1 MLDLVFGRS
10 RKNCEGTS
18 RRNFLRVGGLG
29 LSSVSLG
36 NLLQQKARAAEQGIR
51 TSDKS
56 VIWLWLSGGPT
67 HVETFDPK
75 MTAPA
80 ARAMATDDA
89 STEERLFL

>member
-18 RRNFLRVGGLG
+18 RRDFLRVGGLG
-29 LSSVSLG
+29 LSSVSLST
-36 NLLQQKARAAEQGIR
+36 LLQQKSLAAEQGQR

-75 MTAPA
+75 KIG
-80 ARAMATDDA
+80 RAHV
-89 STEERLFL
+89 